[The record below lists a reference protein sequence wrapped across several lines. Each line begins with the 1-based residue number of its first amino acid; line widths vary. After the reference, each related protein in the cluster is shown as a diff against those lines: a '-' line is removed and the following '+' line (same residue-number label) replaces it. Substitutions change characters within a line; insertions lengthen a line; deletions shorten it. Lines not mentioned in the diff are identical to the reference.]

1 MPNPV
6 PFPPLRFSSHGEFV
20 LTLAHFDTS
29 YSVLVDASNCDA
41 VTERKDI
48 TVCLTGQKDV
58 IEKELSKYTYKIE
71 QIEIV
76 DAPEVIET
84 GEPPVNAIRK
94 KKNSSLVVGLNLV
107 KSGEADGFVSA
118 GSSGA
123 VLVGGQV
130 IVGRVKG
137 VERPPLAPLIP
148 TEKGVS
154 LLIDC
159 GANVAADAG
168 AQCYD
173 NQILKAFAAA
183 PFLIAEFFLLYFY
196 ALQTTGFLF

>member
-1 MPNPV
+1 MIKI
-6 PFPPLRFSSHGEFV
+6 
-20 LTLAHFDTS
+20 A
-29 YSVLVDASNCDA
+29 VDAMGGDNAPGEIVKGAVDA

-107 KSGEADGFVSA
+107 KNGEADGFVLPEAPELFSLA
-118 GSSGA
+118 DRSSSD
-123 VLVGGQV
+123 
-130 IVGRVKG
+130 
-137 VERPPLAPLIP
+137 
-148 TEKGVS
+148 VS
-154 LLIDC
+154 KVWN
-159 GANVAADAG
+159 ARR
-168 AQCYD
+168 
-173 NQILKAFAAA
+173 
-183 PFLIAEFFLLYFY
+183 
-196 ALQTTGFLF
+196 

>member
-1 MPNPV
+1 MGGDNAP
-6 PFPPLRFSSHGEFV
+6 GEIV
-20 LTLAHFDTS
+20 KGA
-29 YSVLVDASNCDA
+29 VDA

-107 KSGEADGFVSA
+107 KNGESGRLCICRKLRSCSRWRTGHRRTCQRCGTPAVSTA
-118 GSSGA
+118 YSYGKGSLSSDR
-123 VLVGGQV
+123 L
-130 IVGRVKG
+130 RRK
-137 VERPPLAPLIP
+137 R
-148 TEKGVS
+148 
-154 LLIDC
+154 
-159 GANVAADAG
+159 
-168 AQCYD
+168 
-173 NQILKAFAAA
+173 
-183 PFLIAEFFLLYFY
+183 
-196 ALQTTGFLF
+196 

>member
-1 MPNPV
+1 MGGDNAP
-6 PFPPLRFSSHGEFV
+6 GEIV
-20 LTLAHFDTS
+20 KGA
-29 YSVLVDASNCDA
+29 VDA

-107 KSGEADGFVSA
+107 KTGKRTALYLPEAPELFSLADRSSSDVSKVWNA
-118 GSSGA
+118 
-123 VLVGGQV
+123 
-130 IVGRVKG
+130 R
-137 VERPPLAPLIP
+137 R
-148 TEKGVS
+148 
-154 LLIDC
+154 
-159 GANVAADAG
+159 
-168 AQCYD
+168 
-173 NQILKAFAAA
+173 
-183 PFLIAEFFLLYFY
+183 
-196 ALQTTGFLF
+196 

>member
-1 MPNPV
+1 MGGDNAP
-6 PFPPLRFSSHGEFV
+6 GEIV
-20 LTLAHFDTS
+20 KGA
-29 YSVLVDASNCDA
+29 VDA
-41 VTERKDI
+41 VTERNDI

-58 IEKELSKYTYKIE
+58 IEKELSKYTYKKE

-107 KSGEADGFVSA
+107 KNGEADGFVSA

-130 IVGRVKG
+130 
-137 VERPPLAPLIP
+137 L
-148 TEKGVS
+148 
-154 LLIDC
+154 
-159 GANVAADAG
+159 
-168 AQCYD
+168 
-173 NQILKAFAAA
+173 AFASCCSSFSRLA
-183 PFLIAEFFLLYFY
+183 FLMKSS
-196 ALQTTGFLF
+196 T